1 MRTQIVIF
9 SRYYLPGFKAG
20 GPIESIST
28 FVKLLHNQYQFSIFT
43 SDRDFQDTSKYKEI
57 KSNSWNENH
66 NSKVFYLGKSIFNF
80 FFYLKFILNLEK
92 YKIIYFS
99 SLFDFKFTIIPLIF
113 LKFFYSNKKIILA
126 PRGELY
132 PGALSIKKRKKYI
145 FLNVLKKINLLSN
158 VVWHATSN
166 QEIQTIRDIYKF
178 SNIMLAPNIVEPKII
193 ICPKNK
199 SSEEL
204 KLVFFSRITPKKNL
218 LYLIKLISSIKILA
232 SLDIYGPVDDLKYWN
247 LCLSTIRELK
257 IEKKVKYM
265 GPLDKKNIH
274 NTLAK
279 YDLFVFPTLG
289 ENFGHVIFDAIK
301 SGLPILI
308 SNKTPWNDIEDY
320 RIGWSIPISEKA
332 KYLEIINNFDNWWS
346 KNSSNF
352 DERCLNFINNNS
364 QIDKVIL
371 MYKSLFAT

>member
-1 MRTQIVIF
+1 
-9 SRYYLPGFKAG
+9 
-20 GPIESIST
+20 
-28 FVKLLHNQYQFSIFT
+28 
-43 SDRDFQDTSKYKEI
+43 
-57 KSNSWNENH
+57 
-66 NSKVFYLGKSIFNF
+66 
-80 FFYLKFILNLEK
+80 
-92 YKIIYFS
+92 
-99 SLFDFKFTIIPLIF
+99 
-113 LKFFYSNKKIILA
+113 
-126 PRGELY
+126 
-132 PGALSIKKRKKYI
+132 
-145 FLNVLKKINLLSN
+145 
-158 VVWHATSN
+158 
-166 QEIQTIRDIYKF
+166 
-178 SNIMLAPNIVEPKII
+178 
-193 ICPKNK
+193 
-199 SSEEL
+199 
-204 KLVFFSRITPKKNL
+204 
-218 LYLIKLISSIKILA
+218 
-232 SLDIYGPVDDLKYWN
+232 
-247 LCLSTIRELK
+247 
-257 IEKKVKYM
+257 M